1 MLADLTDRLPAM
13 PKYVDPTEWTT
24 AKLRAQLDVWG
35 IKCQWNDGK
44 AKLAACLFCH
54 DTEGNPTFG
63 VTGGNPWYRC
73 HRSNKCDKR
82 WSDVQA
88 HFAPKR
94 LATISLESLPSKYP
108 QARGI
113 VVEGLIRRGDV
124 VNLVGGPKARK
135 SFLVMQLGLNVAT
148 GTDFLGR
155 RTRQGKVLLIDNEL
169 RGDDLGRR
177 AQAMA
182 SAMGLDWHSATK
194 NIDTMLLRGQLAD
207 LNTIKAALAT
217 VPAGTYS
224 LVVVDALYKAM
235 PRGTDENSNADIT
248 QCYILLDGIAENLDC
263 AAVCV
268 HHTSKGAQHAKSVT
282 DMGAGAGAQSRS
294 ADVHVVLRDHEDA
307 NTVVLAA
314 VVRSQVPVDPICIE
328 FVYPLWRV
336 APEKNPIKV
345 AVAGKKHGATVDALV
360 ATIPATPAPKS
371 EILAASKAQL
381 GLSRDSL
388 RALLRAALD
397 RGLVEITVPT
407 SRAQPHLI
415 SRKA

>member
-1 MLADLTDRLPAM
+1 
-13 PKYVDPTEWTT
+13 
-24 AKLRAQLDVWG
+24 
-35 IKCQWNDGK
+35 
-44 AKLAACLFCH
+44 
-54 DTEGNPTFG
+54 
-63 VTGGNPWYRC
+63 
-73 HRSNKCDKR
+73 
-82 WSDVQA
+82 
-88 HFAPKR
+88 
-94 LATISLESLPSKYP
+94 
-108 QARGI
+108 
-113 VVEGLIRRGDV
+113 
-124 VNLVGGPKARK
+124 
-135 SFLVMQLGLNVAT
+135 
-148 GTDFLGR
+148 
-155 RTRQGKVLLIDNEL
+155 
-169 RGDDLGRR
+169 
-177 AQAMA
+177 
-182 SAMGLDWHSATK
+182 
-194 NIDTMLLRGQLAD
+194 
-207 LNTIKAALAT
+207 
-217 VPAGTYS
+217 
-224 LVVVDALYKAM
+224 
-235 PRGTDENSNADIT
+235 
-248 QCYILLDGIAENLDC
+248 
-263 AAVCV
+263 
-268 HHTSKGAQHAKSVT
+268 
-282 DMGAGAGAQSRS
+282 MGAGAGAQSRS